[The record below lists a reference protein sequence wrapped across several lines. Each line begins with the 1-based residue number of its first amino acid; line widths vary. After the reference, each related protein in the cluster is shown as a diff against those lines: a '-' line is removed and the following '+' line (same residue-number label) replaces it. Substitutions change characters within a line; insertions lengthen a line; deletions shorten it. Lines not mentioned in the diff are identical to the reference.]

1 MSLRLRRLLSWYR
14 PYTGRLVFAAV
25 LMAVAAAIPA
35 ALVILIEQVLDRV
48 LIEHDEVALAV
59 LPFAVAGLYIANG
72 AIGVGRA
79 MITKSVAFRVVTRL
93 RRALFEKL
101 LVLEPSWHQK
111 VPLGDRLTWL
121 TQDVGQ
127 VQYLVSAWATLV
139 QKPLT
144 LLGLVATIVWMDW
157 RLAAL
162 ALVALP
168 VVAWPIAA
176 FGRRLRRSAR
186 EALDNLADLT
196 GTSQESLTGIRTV
209 QAFRAEDQVLGRF
222 DDDNELQYRLILRR
236 TLAQL
241 LPGPVIELVAAIG
254 VGLVLAWGGRQVFAG
269 ALQGG
274 ELIAFLVALGLM
286 NQPLKSLSEIVS
298 LTQRALAGADR
309 VFDVLDQPAAVQD
322 GTVELDTDACRLEF
336 DRVAFDY
343 GDGPVLTDV
352 GFTVEPGQTVALVGA
367 SGAGKSTLAGLVPR
381 FHDVTGGELRLNGL
395 SIADYTL
402 SSLRRHVAVVAQEPF
417 LFDTTVLENVRLG
430 RPSAT
435 RDEVV
440 EACRQARAHDFI
452 GALPKGYDT
461 RLEEAG
467 LRLSGGQRQRIC
479 IARALLVDAPILVL
493 DEATSALDRE
503 NEEAV
508 QEALDALRAGRTTIA
523 IAHRLSTIRD
533 ADVIL
538 VLVDGRV
545 VEAGRHDDLL
555 LVDGEYARLYGA
567 P

>member
-1 MSLRLRRLLSWYR
+1 MSPRLRRLLTWYR
-14 PYTGRLVFAAV
+14 PYVGRLVVAAV
-25 LMAVAAAIPA
+25 LMAIAAAIPA
-35 ALVILIEQVLDRV
+35 ALVVLIEQVLDRV
-48 LIEHDEVALAV
+48 LITHDEVALAV
-59 LPFAVAGLYIANG
+59 LPFAVAGLYLLNG

-101 LVLEPSWHQK
+101 LVLEPTWHQK

-168 VVAWPIAA
+168 VIAWPIAA

-196 GTSQESLTGIRTV
+196 ATSQESLTGIRTV
-209 QAFRAEDQVLGRF
+209 QAFRAEDQVLARF
-222 DDDNELQYRLILRR
+222 EQDNQLQYRLILRR

-254 VGLVLAWGGRQVFAG
+254 VGLVLAWGGRQVFEG

-298 LTQRALAGADR
+298 LTQRALAGAER
-309 VFDVLDQPAAVQD
+309 VFEVLDRAPTVQD
-322 GTVELDTDACRLEF
+322 GPEVLDAIACRIDLEG
-336 DRVAFDY
+336 VAFDY

-352 GFTVEPGQTVALVGA
+352 NLVVEPGQTVALVGA
-367 SGAGKSTLAGLVPR
+367 SGAGKSTLAGLIPR
-381 FHDVTGGELRLNGL
+381 FHDPTAGRVCINGVPL
-395 SIADYTL
+395 SQYTL
-402 SSLRRHVAVVAQEPF
+402 ASLRRHVAVVAQEPF

-430 RPSAT
+430 RPDAT

-440 EACRQARAHDFI
+440 EACRLARAHDFI
-452 GALPKGYDT
+452 GALPRGYET

-479 IARALLVDAPILVL
+479 IARALLMDAPVLVL

-508 QEALDALRAGRTTIA
+508 QEALDALRQGRTTIA

-545 VEAGRHDDLL
+545 VQAGRHDDLL

-567 P
+567 S